1 MTTTN
6 PKVRRANIEDLPQ
19 LVPLWQAEGLGD
31 AELEKRF
38 KEFQV
43 VEMPGTGIVAALGLH
58 VSGVEARLHS
68 EVFAQPELSD
78 AMRELLWQ
86 RAQVVAQNHGVI
98 RLWTQLATPFWNHNG
113 FRRAAG
119 ELLVKLPG
127 AFGGDSRPW
136 QFLQLREEA
145 AAPVSIE
152 KEFALFREMEKE
164 RTEKMFR
171 QARLL
176 KIIAAVVVVAV
187 FALIIFWLLAW
198 FRTRGQLPR

>member
-6 PKVRRANIEDLPQ
+6 HQVRRANIEDLPQ

-43 VEMPGTGIVAALGLH
+43 VEIPGSGIVAALGLH
-58 VSGVEARLHS
+58 VSGIEARLHS

-98 RLWTQLATPFWNHNG
+98 RLWTRLATPFWNHNG
-113 FRRAAG
+113 FRQAAG
-119 ELLVKLPG
+119 EMLAKLPG
-127 AFGGDSRPW
+127 AFGGDSRQW

-164 RTEKMFR
+164 RTDKLFR

-176 KIIAAVVVVAV
+176 KMIAAVVVVAV